1 MHIQLSDNSR
11 LSCPSLQH
19 TDSPPT
25 CLIVQMVSF
34 THAFRFSYLGFLGTI
49 SASELKHRS
58 DKPFLRRSG
67 LTTGLRF
74 MLIVVAYLH
83 SAMQPLPHM

>member
-1 MHIQLSDNSR
+1 MHIQLSGNSR
-11 LSCPSLQH
+11 LSCNSLQH
-19 TDSPPT
+19 TDSPPIH
-25 CLIVQMVSF
+25 LIVQMVSS
-34 THAFRFSYLGFLGTI
+34 TYAFSFGYLRFLGTI

-74 MLIVVAYLH
+74 MRILIAYLH